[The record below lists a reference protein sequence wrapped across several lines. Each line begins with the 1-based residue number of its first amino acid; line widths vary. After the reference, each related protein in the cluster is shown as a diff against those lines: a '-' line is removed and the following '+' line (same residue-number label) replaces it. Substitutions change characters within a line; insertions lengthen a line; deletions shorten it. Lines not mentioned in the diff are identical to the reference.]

1 MEKHV
6 NYALVGLFVILLGG
20 AWLAI
25 SLWLALGDFA
35 TSYTRYLVY
44 MDESVSGLYLDAPVK
59 YRGVEIGKVREIE
72 LNPLVLDQ
80 VQLTLDIESN
90 IPIKED
96 TIAVLTVQGLTGV
109 AFIDLTG
116 GSLGAPSLQAGDDEL
131 YPVIRSDPSFFSRL
145 DRSGSDLIANM
156 NVLALGLAKLLDG
169 ETRQS
174 IKQMISNVRDVTAE
188 LADQKEAM
196 GASVAG
202 IPVLLQRIDETTRE
216 FEKMARKITV
226 TSDNIDRY
234 VNNSGSGVEQFSQ
247 QTLPEFGA
255 LISEL
260 RRLAD
265 TMQGLGQKLEEDPR
279 VLLYGRDLEAPGPGE

>member
-6 NYALVGLFVILLGG
+6 NYAMVGLFVILLGG

-80 VQLTLDIESN
+80 VQLTLDIVSN
-90 IPIKED
+90 VPIKED
-96 TIAVLTVQGLTGV
+96 TIAVLTVQGLTGI

-116 GSLGAPSLQAGDDEL
+116 GSLDAPPLEAGDDEL